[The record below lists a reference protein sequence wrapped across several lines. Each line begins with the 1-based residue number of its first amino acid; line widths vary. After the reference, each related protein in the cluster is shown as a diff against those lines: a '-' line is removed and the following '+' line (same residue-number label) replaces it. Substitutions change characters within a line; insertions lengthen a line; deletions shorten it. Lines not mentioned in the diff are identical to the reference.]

1 MIVATL
7 IILLIKCKS
16 KESKVSKVLKSFSLG
31 MSITIIVLLLN
42 FYVYLLSGIGFL
54 ERFFNIFRPYSYM
67 VGIVEQDEKF
77 GSVYKEIV
85 GIDSDGNYILK
96 GMYSIK
102 EIENNEG
109 KFFKVVIDK
118 GASILESAPAQITR
132 IKSVEAISEE
142 ELKEEFNKE

>member
-1 MIVATL
+1 MI
-7 IILLIKCKS
+7 
-16 KESKVSKVLKSFSLG
+16 
-31 MSITIIVLLLN
+31 
-42 FYVYLLSGIGFL
+42 
-54 ERFFNIFRPYSYM
+54 
-67 VGIVEQDEKF
+67 GIVEQDEKF